1 MYYAVHTQS
10 ADFGPVFYASRRRK
24 SGTSRYAV
32 LYCTYDES
40 ALANPNRCK
49 VKNWA
54 DARRLSPRWNHCHWR
69 DLSLIMHALGIAGH
83 FGFGGRFLGL
93 GTSLSAFPMF
103 LAPKYAV
110 VQAHLLE

>member
-1 MYYAVHTQS
+1 MYSVHTQS
-10 ADFGPVFYASRRRK
+10 ADFGPVFYASRRLK
-24 SGTSRYAV
+24 SGTSM
-32 LYCTYDES
+32 LYDEC

-69 DLSLIMHALGIAGH
+69 DLSLIMHTLGIAGQ

-93 GTSLSAFPMF
+93 GTPLPAFPMS
-103 LAPKYAV
+103 LAPKHAV
-110 VQAHLLE
+110 VQAHMLE